1 MSDFYFYLAYPV
13 QVSGNQ
19 LVTVPVPASM
29 YQTVVANLH
38 PSEGGTVQVSQI
50 TKFESEETEK
60 KEKRKQRRIS
70 KESGMSESG
79 TRGKLETKI
88 KTLRGFHIFVHQ
100 TISEKYCKKPTD

>member
-79 TRGKLETKI
+79 TRGK
-88 KTLRGFHIFVHQ
+88 
-100 TISEKYCKKPTD
+100 